1 MFIFLPFLESIIN
14 VTFFMFDKF
23 LYYKNAWLRRA
34 LKSTLETSNEAKNV
48 PSRSRNFLQ
57 EIGGDFG
64 TNST

>member
-1 MFIFLPFLESIIN
+1 MSL
-14 VTFFMFDKF
+14 FFMCDKF

-64 TNST
+64 TDST